1 MDEVISSRKFR
12 FVKVGD
18 RRTKEKKGII
28 ELKENLRARKIDISR
43 SLEEKE
49 EKQNGP

>member
-1 MDEVISSRKFR
+1 MDEVISSRKF
-12 FVKVGD
+12 VKVGD
-18 RRTKEKKGII
+18 RRMKEKKGI

-49 EKQNGP
+49 EK

>member
-1 MDEVISSRKFR
+1 MDEVISNRKFR

-18 RRTKEKKGII
+18 RRTKEKKGI

-49 EKQNGP
+49 EKRNGP

>member
-18 RRTKEKKGII
+18 RTKEKKGI

-49 EKQNGP
+49 EKRNGP

>member
-18 RRTKEKKGII
+18 RRTKEKKGI

-43 SLEEKE
+43 LLEEKE
-49 EKQNGP
+49 EKRNGP

>member
-18 RRTKEKKGII
+18 RRTKEKKGI

-43 SLEEKE
+43 SSEEKE
-49 EKQNGP
+49 EKRNGP

>member
-18 RRTKEKKGII
+18 RRTKEKKGI

-49 EKQNGP
+49 EKRNGP

>member
-12 FVKVGD
+12 FVKIGD
-18 RRTKEKKGII
+18 RRTKEKKGI

-49 EKQNGP
+49 EKRNGP

>member
-18 RRTKEKKGII
+18 RRTKEKKGI

-43 SLEEKE
+43 SLEEE
-49 EKQNGP
+49 EKRNGP

>member
-18 RRTKEKKGII
+18 HRTKEKKGI

-49 EKQNGP
+49 EKRNGP

>member
-18 RRTKEKKGII
+18 RRTKEKKRI

-49 EKQNGP
+49 EKRNGP

>member
-18 RRTKEKKGII
+18 RRTKEKKGI
-28 ELKENLRARKIDISR
+28 ELKKNLRARKIDISR

-49 EKQNGP
+49 EKRNGP

>member
-18 RRTKEKKGII
+18 RRTKEKKGI
-28 ELKENLRARKIDISR
+28 ELKENLRVRKIDISR

-49 EKQNGP
+49 EKRNGP